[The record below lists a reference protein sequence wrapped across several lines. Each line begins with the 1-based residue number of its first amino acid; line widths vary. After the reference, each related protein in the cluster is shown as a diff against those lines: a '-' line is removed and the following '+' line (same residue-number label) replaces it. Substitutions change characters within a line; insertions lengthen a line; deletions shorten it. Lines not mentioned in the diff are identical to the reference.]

1 MSSSSQFGPK
11 VWYNGELVPWD
22 QATVHVSAHVL
33 HYGSSVFEGI
43 VERLMNSCKV
53 FRIDVP
59 YTFDEIKQ
67 AILDTVRAN
76 GHQSCYIRPL
86 IFRGTGALGVEG
98 RRCSIESA

>member
-43 VERLMNSCKV
+43 ASLRVFVLMLRRMARL
-53 FRIDVP
+53 
-59 YTFDEIKQ
+59 
-67 AILDTVRAN
+67 
-76 GHQSCYIRPL
+76 
-86 IFRGTGALGVEG
+86 
-98 RRCSIESA
+98 CSAWTLTSSA